1 MAAGPQIAPPQQGAP
16 PKPAGAPSGAVVQ
29 IIRQL
34 DTLSQAL
41 GQVFPAASEEAD
53 GIQKLVQQI
62 QSKVAQTVSP
72 QQPQAPPI

>member
-1 MAAGPQIAPPQQGAP
+1 MPQGAPQGP

-34 DTLSQAL
+34 DQLSQAL

>member
-1 MAAGPQIAPPQQGAP
+1 MWA
-16 PKPAGAPSGAVVQ
+16 SFAVKSYFF
-29 IIRQL
+29 RSLLERPDL
-34 DTLSQAL
+34 DKALVDANIDQLSQAL
-41 GQVFPAASEEAD
+41 GQVFPAASEESD